1 MVFHGVPFHLEQ
13 MLRQTSKLG
22 SIGST
27 WKLQARWCW
36 TMMRAGLQRS
46 LARPLFLAS
55 RASEVCEACCTIWR
69 KPSALVDQCCFW
81 WTYLEQI
88 IEHPSSQNWLF
99 AREKL
104 KITTG
109 DRLVP
114 ASVDVRLSDELQR
127 FLKDVPVDALG
138 LPRRSLGARCA
149 MVAILRGTSGI

>member
-1 MVFHGVPFHLEQ
+1 MEKTICFG
-13 MLRQTSKLG
+13 
-22 SIGST
+22 
-27 WKLQARWCW
+27 
-36 TMMRAGLQRS
+36 RS
-46 LARPLFLAS
+46 MLFL
-55 RASEVCEACCTIWR
+55 
-69 KPSALVDQCCFW
+69 VDILG
-81 WTYLEQI
+81 TDHRTSIL
-88 IEHPSSQNWLF
+88 PKLTLF